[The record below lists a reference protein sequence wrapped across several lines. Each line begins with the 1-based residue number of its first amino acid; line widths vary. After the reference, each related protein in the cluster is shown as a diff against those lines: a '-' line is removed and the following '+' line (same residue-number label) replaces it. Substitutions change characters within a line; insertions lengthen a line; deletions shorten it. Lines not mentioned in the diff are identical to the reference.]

1 MDINLNFFADMYDAK
16 IDSDVNIAALVVNE
30 WGDLII

>member
-16 IDSDVNIAALVVNE
+16 LKLILIAALVVNE